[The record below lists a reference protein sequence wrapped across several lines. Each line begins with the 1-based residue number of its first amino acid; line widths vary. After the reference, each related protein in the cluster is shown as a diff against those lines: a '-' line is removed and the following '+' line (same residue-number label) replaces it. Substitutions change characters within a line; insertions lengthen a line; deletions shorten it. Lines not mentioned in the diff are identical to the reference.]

1 MAIGISKKCYYAL
14 RAVFELAIECSDEPV
29 TVQEIASVQDVPQRF
44 LEVIL
49 NELRRAGIVVSRRGN
64 SGGYL
69 LANGPDNTT
78 VAEVI
83 EAIQGPISVGTGPLG
98 QHAGGAYFCGDA
110 AVERLWE
117 EMNASLAGVCH
128 GRTLTD
134 LVDWEKCSQRA
145 PSPDYAI

>member
-1 MAIGISKKCYYAL
+1 MAIGISRKCYYAL
-14 RAVFELAIECSDEPV
+14 RAVFELAIGDSDEPV
-29 TVQEIASVQDVPQRF
+29 TVQEIASVQNVPQRF

-49 NELRRAGIVVSRRGN
+49 SELRRAGVVVSRRGN

-83 EAIQGPISVGTGPLG
+83 EAVQGPISVGSGPQA

-110 AVERLWE
+110 AFERLWD
-117 EMNASLAGVCH
+117 EMNGSLASVC
-128 GRTLTD
+128 RSRSLAD
-134 LVDWEKCSQRA
+134 LVDWEKCSKRA